1 MSRRAT
7 SSTADSVPG
16 SQENPAART
25 VTVLDPEQARA
36 RVRAM
41 FDAHHQLVWRSLR
54 RYGLD
59 PDASADVT
67 QQAFV
72 VALERVA
79 DIWPGSERAFLIGAA
94 LRIARSLRR
103 STARYQLD
111 PGLEERL
118 VQTGPHPEKSASTL
132 ELLDRVLAQLDDGLV
147 EVFVLFDI
155 EGMSGPELARAL
167 GIPTGTVASRVRRA
181 REAFRA
187 AAARLELT
195 RAREE
200 GR

>member
-1 MSRRAT
+1 M
-7 SSTADSVPG
+7 
-16 SQENPAART
+16 
-25 VTVLDPEQARA
+25 
-36 RVRAM
+36 
-41 FDAHHQLVWRSLR
+41 
-54 RYGLD
+54 
-59 PDASADVT
+59 T

-72 VALERVA
+72 IAIERVA
-79 DIWPGSERAFLIGAA
+79 DIWPGSERAFLIGTA
-94 LRIARSLRR
+94 LRLARSARR
-103 STARYQLD
+103 LTARYCLD
-111 PGLEERL
+111 TELTDRL
-118 VQTGPHPEKSASTL
+118 IQTAPHPEKSASTL

-181 REAFRA
+181 RAAFRA
-187 AAARLELT
+187 AALRVELT

>member
-1 MSRRAT
+1 MMLRRAT
-7 SSTADSVPG
+7 STTVPI
-16 SQENPAART
+16 SE
-25 VTVLDPEQARA
+25 PEAPHGAPLASGPEAQRA

-41 FDAHHQLVWRSLR
+41 FEAHHQLVWRSLR

-59 PDASADVT
+59 AEAAADIT

-79 DIWPGSERAFLIGAA
+79 DIWPGRERAFLIGTA
-94 LRIARSLRR
+94 LRLARSAQRM
-103 STARYQLD
+103 TARYCLD
-111 PGLEERL
+111 TQLEERL
-118 VQTGPHPEKSASTL
+118 IQTAPHPEKSATTL

-155 EGMSGPELARAL
+155 EGMSGPELAHAL

-187 AAARLELT
+187 AAQRVELT

-200 GR
+200 SR

>member
-7 SSTADSVPG
+7 SSTTDPVPEAQG
-16 SQENPAART
+16 VPVART
-25 VTVLDPEQARA
+25 LLDSEQGRA
-36 RVRAM
+36 RVHAM
-41 FDAHHQLVWRSLR
+41 FDAHHQLVWRSFR

-59 PDASADVT
+59 AEAAADVT

-94 LRIARSLRR
+94 LRIARSMRR
-103 STARYQLD
+103 SSARYQLD
-111 PGLEERL
+111 TGLEERL
-118 VQTGPHPEKSASTL
+118 IQAGPHPEKRASTV
-132 ELLDRVLAQLDDGLV
+132 ELLDLVLAQLDDGLV

-167 GIPTGTVASRVRRA
+167 GIPAGTVASRVRRA

-187 AAARLELT
+187 AAARLERT
-195 RAREE
+195 REREE

>member
-1 MSRRAT
+1 
-7 SSTADSVPG
+7 
-16 SQENPAART
+16 
-25 VTVLDPEQARA
+25 
-36 RVRAM
+36 
-41 FDAHHQLVWRSLR
+41 
-54 RYGLD
+54 
-59 PDASADVT
+59 VT

-79 DIWPGSERAFLIGAA
+79 DIWPGSERAFLIGTA

-103 STARYQLD
+103 ASARYHLD
-111 PGLEERL
+111 TQLEERL
-118 VQTGPHPEKSASTL
+118 IQTGPLPEKNASTL

-167 GIPTGTVASRVRRA
+167 GIPEGTVASRVRRA

-187 AAARLELT
+187 AAQRLELT